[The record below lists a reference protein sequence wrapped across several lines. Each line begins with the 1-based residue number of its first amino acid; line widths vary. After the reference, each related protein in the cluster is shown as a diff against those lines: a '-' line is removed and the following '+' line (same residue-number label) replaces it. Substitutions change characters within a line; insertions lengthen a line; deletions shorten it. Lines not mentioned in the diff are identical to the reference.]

1 MQPAF
6 CLRTSYGAA
15 GTCNG
20 VGVPLQAPRHK
31 KEATTDP
38 VLEKKIERDST
49 MDDVGVFGIVA
60 QAVDWW
66 EADRAG
72 EAAALPVGAH

>member
-6 CLRTSYGAA
+6 CLRTSYG
-15 GTCNG
+15 G
-20 VGVPLQAPRHK
+20 VGPCFGFGVPWHAPRPK
-31 KEATTDP
+31 KEARIDP

-72 EAAALPVGAH
+72 EAAALPVGAR